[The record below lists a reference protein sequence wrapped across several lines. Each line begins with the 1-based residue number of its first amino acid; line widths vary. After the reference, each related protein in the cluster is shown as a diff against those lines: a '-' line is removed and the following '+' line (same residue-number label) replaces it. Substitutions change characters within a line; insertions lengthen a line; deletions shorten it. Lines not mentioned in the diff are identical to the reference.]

1 MGSRFLVTGCAR
13 SGTGYTARLFTALGL
28 PCGHEAL
35 FNPIQLSTGEI
46 GWPESR
52 SGESS
57 WLAGPLLA
65 YLPAG
70 TAVLHQVRS
79 PLSVIRSLVRVRHFE
94 LRTLYK
100 EFAEELCPE
109 MAQGDGLERSLRY
122 WWLWNQEVEQG
133 ALRAGLAYRRYRL
146 EDLDLE
152 LVLELLDLVQI
163 KPVSRERIQ
172 AVLDERPRDCNTSG
186 DKLQDSE
193 LDWGTMPD
201 TESKRQ
207 VLSLAR
213 RYGYEAELLAAEA
226 D

>member
-13 SGTGYTARLFTALGL
+13 SGTGCAAQLFTALGL

-35 FNPIQLSTGEI
+35 FNPIQLSSAEI
-46 GWPESR
+46 TWPESR
-52 SGESS
+52 CGESS

-79 PLSVIRSLVRVRHFE
+79 PLSVIRSLVRIRHFE
-94 LRTLYK
+94 LPTLYK
-100 EFAEELCPE
+100 EFAEELCPR

-133 ALRAGLAYRRYRL
+133 ALRAGLPYRRYRV

-152 LVLELLDLVQI
+152 LVLELLELVGAESI
-163 KPVSRERIQ
+163 SPERVQ
-172 AVLDERPRDCNTSG
+172 TVLDERPKDYNTCG
-186 DKLQDSE
+186 DKALDSG
-193 LDWGTMPD
+193 LDWSTMPD
-201 TESKRQ
+201 SEPRRQ

-213 RYGYEAELLAAEA
+213 RFGYETELLAAGA